1 MKLILFIVYSLF
13 PCRDIL
19 KNLKRH
25 KDKDL
30 LKGQA
35 VKNQK
40 ALWDKALEFRFLLQ
54 KAFSNSN
61 RLPQILCSYPRG
73 CLQEPVRS
81 LFCDSHQVVSTAY
94 SDLVDSSKRTLDSLA
109 ELQENPSIVQA
120 TDSKSGQSKKS
131 ESSKIIDSDGDED
144 WSQISQ
150 LLSRIA
156 TFRDKS
162 INKWQRKT
170 EVTTG
175 AAAIKSK
182 LHAFNQNV
190 SEQVASYMRDPS
202 RVVRQMQMR
211 KSVVSVFGTVPE
223 EKNTA
228 KGEGTQSKAGAQADE
243 TALYSLKK
251 LHTKKRKIV
260 DRRASKSRK
269 IRYNV
274 HKKIV
279 NFMAPETMAIPPM
292 LPDLNNLF
300 GLKKQ
305 KPASV
310 VHLNLISNSKG
321 LSYPKRL
328 TRLSYELEV
337 LCLKA
342 ENILKT
348 SVRKKTAAVTSPLHP
363 PRWQLLPL
371 ALAAAIL

>member
-1 MKLILFIVYSLF
+1 MKIGSGVTMGRKARHSDSEFEDDGDFDSDELNVREEGEEENGDEKNDNKDAEREELEKEYMNLRHQEQNIHLYIGIGGCMKLILFIVYSLF
-13 PCRDIL
+13 SCGDIL
-19 KNLKRH
+19 KNLKRC
-25 KDKDL
+25 KDEDL
-30 LKGQA
+30 PKGQA

-40 ALWDKALEFRFLLQ
+40 VLWDKALEFRFLLQ

-61 RLPQILCSYPRG
+61 RLPQ
-73 CLQEPVRS
+73 EPVRS
-81 LFCDSHQVVSTAY
+81 LFCDSHQGVSTAY

-109 ELQENPSIVQA
+109 ELQEALFEKNLSLVQA

-131 ESSKIIDSDGDED
+131 ESSKNIDDDGDED
-144 WSQISQ
+144 WSQISK

-170 EVTTG
+170 EVITG

-182 LHAFNQNV
+182 LHAFNQNI

-211 KSVVSVFGTVPE
+211 KSAVSVFGAFYQQLLKE
-223 EKNTA
+223 FF
-228 KGEGTQSKAGAQADE
+228 E
-243 TALYSLKK
+243 TIDPASSAFYSLKK

-274 HKKIV
+274 HEKIA
-279 NFMAPETMAIPPM
+279 NFMAPETMAVPPM

-310 VHLNLISNSKG
+310 V
-321 LSYPKRL
+321 
-328 TRLSYELEV
+328 
-337 LCLKA
+337 
-342 ENILKT
+342 
-348 SVRKKTAAVTSPLHP
+348 
-363 PRWQLLPL
+363 
-371 ALAAAIL
+371 